1 MHGLKTNAEDMTNWL
16 REGDVVFV
24 DKCFR
29 ISLEFLDDLGI
40 KTEMLVFLKKGQKQH
55 MHTVEESY
63 SSRSVTK
70 IRWVVESVNGKLK
83 CWKYLANV
91 IPNSQI
97 PYISEYMLF
106 VCLMAFIA
114 TFNNISV
121 ISWRSVLLVEETG
134 GPGEKPLTCR
144 KSLTI
149 FIN

>member
-1 MHGLKTNAEDMTNWL
+1 LFSDGKNNDANILIHGLKTNAENMTNWL
-16 REGDVVFV
+16 REGDVAFV

-29 ISLEFLDDLGI
+29 ISLEFLDDIGI

-83 CWKYLANV
+83 YWKYLANI

-97 PYISEYMLF
+97 PYISEYYV
-106 VCLMAFIA
+106 VCLFDG
-114 TFNNISV
+114 V
-121 ISWRSVLLVEETG
+121 
-134 GPGEKPLTCR
+134 
-144 KSLTI
+144 
-149 FIN
+149 